1 MLEMF
6 FTGFTFDTL
15 LGLLSVII
23 GVLALIVGGKAYNN
37 CRELKTTFKDK
48 KKFADDS
55 QDHSQQAG
63 GDIINY
69 AYDVNALATITNANF
84 ETALTKANEMFAEQN
99 KANLQEI
106 IEKTNKLIHD
116 NKINLAGMTKI
127 DWINVYF
134 ESAKNT
140 SDTYMQNVWAQVL
153 AKELES
159 PGSFSYKTLDVLKN
173 MSSND
178 FHLFEKLSML
188 EISGWILQ
196 EDLYS
201 KHGVAY
207 LELVRLSDYGLLN
220 MGFSQ
225 NTYTI
230 PPHET
235 INLVYKTLLILM
247 KNPTDEEIK
256 INTSVFLLTSVAT
269 ELLQVISNR
278 FSEEYAKDC
287 IKVLLKHNN
296 QVNISLHR
304 INYVTDKEI
313 NYQTEDL
320 FIK

>member
-1 MLEMF
+1 MAF
-6 FTGFTFDTL
+6 FSHFSFDTL
-15 LGLLSVII
+15 LGLLSVILGI
-23 GVLALIVGGKAYNN
+23 IALFFGSKAYYD
-37 CRELKTTFKDK
+37 CRKMRTTFKDK
-48 KKFADDS
+48 KKFSDNS
-55 QDHSQQAG
+55 EDHSQQAG

-207 LELVRLSDYGLLN
+207 LELVRLSDYGFLN

-235 INLVYKTLLILM
+235 INLVYKTLLI
-247 KNPTDEEIK
+247 
-256 INTSVFLLTSVAT
+256 
-269 ELLQVISNR
+269 
-278 FSEEYAKDC
+278 
-287 IKVLLKHNN
+287 
-296 QVNISLHR
+296 
-304 INYVTDKEI
+304 
-313 NYQTEDL
+313 
-320 FIK
+320 